1 MNLFQKVLLISALIP
16 YYSCIIVNLVTYV
29 VCWKKKLSFAP
40 FVICFFAYGILMF
53 LVINCNVL
61 PLIKYI
67 ASCFVALV
75 GNYCLISLQMRDW
88 QIPICLTVYLR
99 TFSSFSPMFM
109 HLIARLW
116 QTKRHRQVS
125 FLFYS
130 RLPSGKHFTIC
141 EANYF
146 TCEADFTQPKV
157 GFHFFVASATKNKKP
172 RRAV

>member
-88 QIPICLTVYLR
+88 QIPICLTDSHRMKASLWR
-99 TFSSFSPMFM
+99 GRWQKSLIFDGGRETRRENSLPQSFATQNPAPSSEGAVGVQ
-109 HLIARLW
+109 ITAYAVV
-116 QTKRHRQVS
+116 RQDTRVKE
-125 FLFYS
+125 YS
-130 RLPSGKHFTIC
+130 MSL
-141 EANYF
+141 
-146 TCEADFTQPKV
+146 
-157 GFHFFVASATKNKKP
+157 
-172 RRAV
+172 